1 MERILHR
8 QQLVDWMKKKY
19 IRSLAGGY
27 YFLADRIIE
36 KKLLFT
42 AMNKL

>member
-1 MERILHR
+1 MGKE
-8 QQLVDWMKKKY
+8 Y